1 MSQSDF
7 AAFGRDYL
15 RRLEA
20 AAQQISLPAV
30 EQLAEALLECWRARR
45 QFFIF
50 GNGGSAGNAI
60 HLANDYLYG
69 ISRVTG
75 HALRVHALPA
85 NSAVLTCLA
94 NDEGYEHIFAKQL
107 AVLAQPGDLA
117 LAFSGSGNSP
127 NILHALECCKT
138 LGVRSFAVLGY
149 SGGKA
154 RALADVP
161 IHVAVDDMQISEDL
175 QLVIGHMLM
184 QWLYEHRD
192 QIK

>member
-1 MSQSDF
+1 MSSS
-7 AAFGRDYL
+7 AFVKFGADYL
-15 RRLEA
+15 QRMALAARQIPLE
-20 AAQQISLPAV
+20 SV
-30 EQLAEALLECWRARR
+30 ETLANALLACWRERR

-85 NSAVLTCLA
+85 NSAVVTCLA
-94 NDEGYEHIFAKQL
+94 NDEGYEHIFAHQL
-107 AVLAQPGDLA
+107 AVLAQPGDVA

-127 NILHALECCKT
+127 NILRALERCKEKR
-138 LGVRSFAVLGY
+138 VRSFAVLGY

-154 RALADVP
+154 KALADVP
-161 IHVAVDDMQISEDL
+161 IHVAIDDMQISEDL

-192 QIK
+192 QVR